1 MAKKEQIKETAS
13 KNDLE
18 KVLKSTINEMHKL
31 NVPDAE
37 IMNNIKRLMDNLYDE
52 KSTMR
57 RYKDSVFRKLFDDKM
72 ELLSLYNALN
82 DSDYTNPELLQITT
96 LDKYWFI
103 SVKNDV
109 AFVIMSEL
117 YIIEQ
122 QSTICNNMPLRSLF
136 YVTDTYRTMVTYSE
150 LYRQTMLNIPEP
162 HFITFYNGSSEMKE
176 DKKIMKLSDAFV
188 HVASGKKETGN
199 DDDYEPELELK
210 VCVYNINKGH
220 NEDMLSKCPTLKEYM
235 EFIEEIRKRK
245 ESGSGL
251 DNAIADAIDY
261 CIKNN
266 ILAEFLQK
274 NRDEVMVMLCAEYS
288 LEDFKADMEQYVQE
302 LKEQVNQQKEQLAD
316 KEEQLADKEVQL
328 AEQKGQIAEQKEQIT
343 DLEKEVCRLKELLK
357 EK

>member
-1 MAKKEQIKETAS
+1 MAIKEIIEKTAT

-57 RYKDSVFRKLFDDKM
+57 RYKDSVFRKLFDDKK

-82 DSDYTNPELLQITT
+82 NSDYTDPELLEITT

-117 YIIEQ
+117 YIVEQ

-188 HVASGKKETGN
+188 RVASGKKDVE
-199 DDDYEPELELK
+199 YEPELELK

-235 EFIEEIRKRK
+235 EFIDEIRKRK
-245 ESGSGL
+245 EAGSGL

-261 CIKNN
+261 CIDNN

-288 LEDFKADMEQYVQE
+288 LEDYKADMEQYVQE
-302 LKEQVNQQKEQLAD
+302 LKAQVNEQEEQLAD
-316 KEEQLADKEVQL
+316 KEEQ
-328 AEQKGQIAEQKEQIT
+328 IAEQKEQLADKDNQLAEKDKEIARLREL
-343 DLEKEVCRLKELLK
+343 LEKPNNQ
-357 EK
+357 

>member
-1 MAKKEQIKETAS
+1 
-13 KNDLE
+13 
-18 KVLKSTINEMHKL
+18 
-31 NVPDAE
+31 
-37 IMNNIKRLMDNLYDE
+37 MDNLYDE

-57 RYKDSVFRKLFDDKM
+57 RYKDSVFRKLFDDKK

-82 DSDYTNPELLQITT
+82 DSDYTDPELLQITT

-117 YIIEQ
+117 YIVEQ

-150 LYRQTMLNIPEP
+150 LYRRTLLNIPEP

-188 HVASGKKETGN
+188 REPSGKKEAGH
-199 DDDYEPELELK
+199 DADYEPELELK

-235 EFIEEIRKRK
+235 EFIDEIRKRK

-251 DNAIADAIDY
+251 DNAIAYAIDY
-261 CIKNN
+261 CIENG

-288 LEDFKADMEQYVQE
+288 LED
-302 LKEQVNQQKEQLAD
+302 
-316 KEEQLADKEVQL
+316 
-328 AEQKGQIAEQKEQIT
+328 
-343 DLEKEVCRLKELLK
+343 
-357 EK
+357 

>member
-1 MAKKEQIKETAS
+1 MAIKEKIKEPAG

-18 KVLKSTINEMHKL
+18 KVLNNTINEMHKL
-31 NVPDAE
+31 DVPDAE
-37 IMNNIKRLMDNLYDE
+37 IVHNIKRLMDNLYDE

-57 RYKDSVFRKLFDDKM
+57 RYKDSVFRKLFDDKR

-82 DSDYTNPELLQITT
+82 DSDYTDPELLQITT

-150 LYRQTMLNIPEP
+150 LYRKTLLHIPEP

-176 DKKIMKLSDAFV
+176 DKKIMMLSDAFV
-188 HVASGKKETGN
+188 REPSGKKEAGH
-199 DDDYEPELELK
+199 DADYEPELELK

-235 EFIEEIRKRK
+235 EFIDEIRKRK
-245 ESGSGL
+245 EARSGL
-251 DNAIADAIDY
+251 DNAMADAIDY
-261 CIKNN
+261 CIENG

-288 LEDFKADMEQYVQE
+288 LEDYKADMEQYVQE
-302 LKEQVNQQKEQLAD
+302 LKEQVAEQEGQLAEQKGQLAD
-316 KEEQLADKEVQL
+316 KEEQ
-328 AEQKGQIAEQKEQIT
+328 IT
-343 DLEKEVCRLKELLK
+343 DLQKEVCRLKELLK

>member
-1 MAKKEQIKETAS
+1 MAIKEKIEEKVT

-37 IMNNIKRLMDNLYDE
+37 IVHSIKRLMDNLYDE

-57 RYKDSVFRKLFDDKM
+57 RYKDSVFRKLFDDKR

-82 DSDYTNPELLQITT
+82 NSDYTDPELLEITT

-117 YIIEQ
+117 YIVEQ

-150 LYRQTMLNIPEP
+150 LYRRTLLHIPEP

-188 HVASGKKETGN
+188 RVASGKKDVE
-199 DDDYEPELELK
+199 YEPELELK

-235 EFIEEIRKRK
+235 EFIDEIRKRK
-245 ESGSGL
+245 EAGSGL

-288 LEDFKADMEQYVQE
+288 LEDYKADMEQYVQE
-302 LKEQVNQQKEQLAD
+302 LKEQV
-316 KEEQLADKEVQL
+316 
-328 AEQKGQIAEQKEQIT
+328 AEQREYIT
-343 DLEKEVCRLKELLK
+343 DLEKENARVKDLEKENARIKDLEKENSRLKELLRK
-357 EK
+357 TNNHL